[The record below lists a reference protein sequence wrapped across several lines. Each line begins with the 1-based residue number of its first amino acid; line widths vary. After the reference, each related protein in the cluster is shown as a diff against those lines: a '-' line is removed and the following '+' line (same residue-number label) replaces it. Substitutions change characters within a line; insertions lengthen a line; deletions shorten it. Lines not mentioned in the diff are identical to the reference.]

1 MVKINFSFCDKRI
14 LLNKIKFFLLFLLIK
29 LVVLCIM
36 CKFVNYSNSKQ

>member
-1 MVKINFSFCDKRI
+1 MVKINFSFCDKSI
-14 LLNKIKFFLLFLLIK
+14 LLNKTKYLMLFFTYK